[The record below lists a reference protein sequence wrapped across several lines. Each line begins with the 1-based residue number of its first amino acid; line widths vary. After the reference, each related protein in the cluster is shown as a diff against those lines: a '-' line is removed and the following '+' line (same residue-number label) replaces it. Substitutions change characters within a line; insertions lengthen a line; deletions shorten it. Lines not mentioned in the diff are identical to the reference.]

1 MNIWKSTRNFEWHC
15 IAILSPSAYYQ
26 YIWTPEFEILV
37 TDDGMTSQNLIAC
50 TEIMLSTSHEP
61 EMSLMGGLTKWLWQ
75 EALMKLDCLF
85 QPILMPSCLAK
96 CKRRHTKSRTLFET
110 VCIDFLKKNLSF
122 NKPKQK
128 ALFYKVGYFWKLSCL
143 KANEIVQN
151 FSIFFFYFLFFILI
165 QSNRRNKNYSSM
177 NGLLIRHCVWSHVDQ
192 KLKKKEDFLNLF
204 TFWLALWTW
213 FLSRR
218 YFGFSAKI

>member
-1 MNIWKSTRNFEWHC
+1 
-15 IAILSPSAYYQ
+15 
-26 YIWTPEFEILV
+26 
-37 TDDGMTSQNLIAC
+37 MTSQNLIAC

-61 EMSLMGGLTKWLWQ
+61 EMSLTGGLTKWLWQ

-96 CKRRHTKSRTLFET
+96 CNRRHTKSRTLFET
-110 VCIDFLKKNLSF
+110 VCIDFIKRNLSF

-151 FSIFFFYFLFFILI
+151 FSIFFFLFFILI
-165 QSNRRNKNYSSM
+165 QSNRRNKNYSFM
-177 NGLLIRHCVWSHVDQ
+177 NSLLIRYCVWSHVDQ
-192 KLKKKEDFLNLF
+192 KLKKKISWIFLLFGWLSERDFYPEGILGLVQKFN
-204 TFWLALWTW
+204 TW
-213 FLSRR
+213 WSD
-218 YFGFSAKI
+218 I